1 MQPEVIAVCIPIV
14 ATIGFFTMLIFWR
27 KFQNDERMAMIERGM
42 SPADLDIPPTKRSFK
57 VNPSITL
64 RIGALAVGAGVGLLI
79 ADILDHYTDLGDMAY
94 PTMLLIGGGAGLL
107 LAYFFQ
113 LNLDKK
119 TQKEN

>member
-57 VNPSITL
+57 VNPSISL
-64 RIGALAVGAGVGLLI
+64 RLGALAVGAGFGLLI
-79 ADILDHYTDLGDMAY
+79 AYILERYAGLDEVVY
-94 PTMLLIGGGAGLL
+94 PALILICGGIGLL

-119 TQKEN
+119 IQKED